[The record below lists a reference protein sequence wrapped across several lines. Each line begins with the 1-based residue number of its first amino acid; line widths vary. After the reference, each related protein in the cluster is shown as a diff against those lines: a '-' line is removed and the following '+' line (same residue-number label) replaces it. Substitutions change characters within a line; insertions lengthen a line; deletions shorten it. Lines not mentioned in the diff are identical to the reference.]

1 MNSNHYS
8 ESDLRN
14 LSTIAKLVWLT
25 DKQMMVLPSV
35 VERMAAAV
43 GMTVSAFTEKAV
55 AKFDLALYVGEVCRK
70 VSAQLD
76 GGKAA

>member
-1 MNSNHYS
+1 MNSNTCN
-8 ESDLRN
+8 ESDIQN

-25 DKQMMVLPSV
+25 DKQVMVLPSV
-35 VERMAAAV
+35 IERMAASV
-43 GMTVSAFTEKAV
+43 GMTVSAFAEKAV

-76 GGKAA
+76 GGTAS